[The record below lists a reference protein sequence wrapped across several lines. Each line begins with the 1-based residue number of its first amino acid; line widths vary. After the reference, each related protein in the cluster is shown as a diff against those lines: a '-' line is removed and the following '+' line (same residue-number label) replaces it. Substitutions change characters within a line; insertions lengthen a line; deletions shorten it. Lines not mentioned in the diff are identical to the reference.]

1 MLIDQMKS
9 IKDKVKYLLDT
20 YPHLRDN
27 DFKLIANYYFYE
39 VGSDEMNN
47 LSAIDFL
54 ELFATG
60 KLTHAESIRRVR
72 QKIQE
77 DNPHLRGKSYKR
89 RKNDEFDTK
98 KSIKKL

>member
-1 MLIDQMKS
+1 MKS
-9 IKDKVKYLLDT
+9 IKDKVKFLLDT

-39 VGSDEMNN
+39 VGHDDINTM
-47 LSAIDFL
+47 SALDFL
-54 ELFATG
+54 EMFATG
-60 KLTHAESIRRVR
+60 KLTHSESIRRVR

-89 RKNDEFDTK
+89 RKDDENNTK
-98 KSIKKL
+98 NNIKNL